1 MGVRLQGLGSEQTNG
16 FTMRAEGFKLEAGR
30 LRCLVFP
37 LCLMVVVA
45 CLLVAGHFYFIFLLF
60 CVCVC
65 VSSGKISSSLSGLFP
80 TFSARP
86 EAENR
91 GHGG

>member
-1 MGVRLQGLGSEQTNG
+1 
-16 FTMRAEGFKLEAGR
+16 MRAEGFKLEAGR

-37 LCLMVVVA
+37 LCLMVVVG
-45 CLLVAGHFYFIFLLF
+45 CLLIAGLF
-60 CVCVC
+60 FFFSYYVCVY
-65 VSSGKISSSLSGLFP
+65 VSSGKISSSLSGFFP